1 MVVRA
6 REDAAIDDTKIE
18 DSPRSVIT
26 GIEGYGSSDGF
37 VDAAEGWFQELG
49 SDYHANLW
57 ANQEVYVEV
66 WVEKDALSQV

>member
-18 DSPRSVIT
+18 DRTRSVIT
-26 GIEGYGSSDGF
+26 GVEEYDSSDGF

-49 SDYHANLW
+49 SDYHANL
-57 ANQEVYVEV
+57 
-66 WVEKDALSQV
+66 

>member
-66 WVEKDALSQV
+66 WVEKDTLSQV